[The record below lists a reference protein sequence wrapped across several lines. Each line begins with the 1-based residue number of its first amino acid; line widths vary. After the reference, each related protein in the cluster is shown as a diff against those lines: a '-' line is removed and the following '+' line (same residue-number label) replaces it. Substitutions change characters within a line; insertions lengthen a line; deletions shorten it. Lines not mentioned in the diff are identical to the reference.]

1 MCGRRPAWSPAQTL
15 VRKAHCARRKRSRGN
30 KGPRLTG
37 PGLDFGL
44 VPDQYSRR
52 GYAKRLAELCREH
65 WPDLCLTEDISPT
78 GEALAAA
85 LMRE

>member
-1 MCGRRPAWSPAQTL
+1 
-15 VRKAHCARRKRSRGN
+15 
-30 KGPRLTG
+30 
-37 PGLDFGL
+37 